1 MTAGLMIVFAICID
15 ALQFFVGLALTVV
28 VGAGLAF
35 SMMLGLLAYVV
46 LWIWFKLSDNNTQ
59 NHFVLMRILV
69 YYGTL
74 VFEMIP
80 GLDFFPGITFGV
92 VSRILISWAGD
103 AKANKIA
110 EQEAEGK
117 DLSAGKQRK
126 LERRMQYKAAQEG
139 VESVE
144 QSRVALQQKTLRDAK
159 PGKDQ
164 REVARRQEKTK
175 AERKA
180 LDVALTVAA
189 PEAKLAT
196 GVVESLAALRA
207 HQNKKKGITGSPKAV
222 NDNRPYASDR
232 SEAA

>member
-144 QSRVALQQKTLRDAK
+144 QSRVALQQKTLRDASK
-159 PGKDQ
+159 KD
-164 REVARRQEKTK
+164 RPEIERRQAKVK
-175 AERKA
+175 AERGVLDALTIVAPEVALPVKASVAA
-180 LDVALTVAA
+180 LDAYR
-189 PEAKLAT
+189 K
-196 GVVESLAALRA
+196 SK
-207 HQNKKKGITGSPKAV
+207 KKKGTAPSSSSSTT
-222 NDNRPYASDR
+222 RSPYAKDI